1 MACNPPAPAGP
12 CCCSC
17 LCPGELVRWHAHK
30 GVAAQANLDKTK
42 VNLGELDRKLQHEQ
56 AKLGT
61 YNEDLKAYKDKCA
74 ADPTFVL
81 WGS

>member
-1 MACNPPAPAGP
+1 M
-12 CCCSC
+12 
-17 LCPGELVRWHAHK
+17 L
-30 GVAAQANLDKTK
+30 AQANLDKTR

-74 ADPTFVL
+74 ADCNSCDAERLATE
-81 WGS
+81 G